1 MCISVHIKSN
11 NGPADMSN
19 ILITLWQLLKKLCK
33 FQELTTKIYLLQLK
47 VFCIPCLIST
57 LWSTPCPWE
66 WAHST
71 LDGPTK
77 LVSPELV
84 FLWKKGILVFFNEKY
99 CYYVNESHQLEEKMK
114 TCTNWVQSVASSRR
128 VQWAILGRVFTVVLD
143 PTCSLPYTV
152 FYTYSNNCSFLFRFF

>member
-1 MCISVHIKSN
+1 MFILITFQALFLLWLKIMISVHIKSN

-84 FLWKKGILVFFNEKY
+84 FLWKKGILVFLMKNIATMWMSPINWKRKWKLAQTGYKVWPPADESNE
-99 CYYVNESHQLEEKMK
+99 Q
-114 TCTNWVQSVASSRR
+114 
-128 VQWAILGRVFTVVLD
+128 F
-143 PTCSLPYTV
+143 
-152 FYTYSNNCSFLFRFF
+152 